1 MFEKLKQI
9 KQLKNLHDA
18 LSQEKVAMEN
28 KGVKVVVNGKME
40 IEEIELNVELNKEDQ
55 EKDIKNC
62 VNEAMKKVQMVAAQK
77 MSQMGGLF

>member
-18 LSQEKVAMEN
+18 LSQEKAEVEN
-28 KGVKVVVNGKME
+28 RGVKVVVNGKME
-40 IEEIELNVELNKEDQ
+40 IEEIELNAELNKEEQ
-55 EKDIKNC
+55 EKAVKIC